1 MTGFDIT
8 RLPLPRRAHPN
19 AGSYGTSLV
28 RIPETTS
35 LIMSLPSGGASTPWC
50 VVDVVSGEVRR
61 GVGMPGDLR
70 AVVHNGTEPPWALA
84 TYGLGRLHLEPKLR
98 VTDVVRKGIGKYR
111 TTLIRVDHELLGIG
125 HRDGKTLLLVSAVDG
140 TPVRRI
146 KLKGPH
152 LAYRLANGLL
162 RVVGVFEGEAT
173 DFDTTTRQVTARHP
187 LAEGT
192 SALHHGD
199 ELLVLRSE
207 FAVLDAE
214 SFAVRRVGPVPE
226 GAVEI
231 AGIDR
236 DGRIV
241 VGTTNGFVLVDPDS
255 FAVLDRVELPQLIDG
270 VGLLPEHNAAGLL
283 VLDHEGDDAL
293 HAVRW

>member
-1 MTGFDIT
+1 MTGFEVT
-8 RLPLPRRAHPN
+8 HLPLPRRVHPN

-28 RIPETTS
+28 RVPGTTS
-35 LIMSLPSGGASTPWC
+35 LIMSLPSAGASRPWC
-50 VVDVVSGEVRR
+50 VADIVSGEITR

-70 AVVHNGTEPPWALA
+70 AVLHNGDEPPWALA
-84 TYGLGRLHLEPKLR
+84 IYGLCRLHLEPR
-98 VTDVVRKGIGKYR
+98 PHVTDVVRKGIGKYH
-111 TTLIRVDHELLGIG
+111 TTLIRVDDELLGIG
-125 HRDGKTLLLVSAVDG
+125 HRNRGTLLLVSAVDG

-146 KLKGPH
+146 KVKGPH

-162 RVVGVFEGEAT
+162 RIVGVFEGEAT
-173 DFDTTTRQVTARHP
+173 DLDTTTRRVTVRHP
-187 LAEGT
+187 LLAGT
-192 SALHHGD
+192 SAFHHGD
-199 ELLVLRSE
+199 ELLVLRGE

-214 SFAVRRVGPVPE
+214 TFAVRRVGPVPE
-226 GAVEI
+226 DAVEI

-241 VGTTNGFVLVDPDS
+241 VGTTNGFMLVDPDS

-283 VLDHEGDDAL
+283 VLDHDGDDAL